1 MGAEVLPWVFTS
13 GWASGINA
21 YAVVLIMGL
30 VDKFAHLQQIPD
42 ALARTDVL
50 IGAAVLFLIEMVA
63 DKVPYVDS
71 TWDSIHTVIRPA
83 VGATLG
89 YLIGHDTAGMD
100 AAFTAATGGIT
111 ALLSHLVKAGLRTA
125 VNTSPEPV
133 SNVVVSTGE
142 DLTVAGVI
150 SLAMV
155 NPWLAAGVAAALLAI
170 DDGLHAWAQVD
181 AVERV
186 GHRGRPFGRAVRS
199 RAYGLGGGAQ
209 GVVPRRGHPP
219 RVPTLEVWRRTPRSS
234 GRPRMHARM
243 CVARALPTPRS
254 RRSRPCSPPRTRP

>member
-1 MGAEVLPWVFTS
+1 MGVEILPWVFTS

-30 VDKFAHLQQIPD
+30 ADRFAHLQQIPD

-63 DKVPYVDS
+63 DKVPYIDS

-83 VGATLG
+83 IGATLG
-89 YLIGHDTAGMD
+89 YLIGHDSATID

-133 SNVVVSTGE
+133 SNVVVSTSE
-142 DLTVAGVI
+142 DLTVAGVV
-150 SLAMV
+150 SLAFV
-155 NPWLAAGVAAALLAI
+155 NPWLAAGVAGVLLVAGAVLLVFALR
-170 DDGLHAWAQVD
+170 
-181 AVERV
+181 RV
-186 GHRGRPFGRAVRS
+186 RSVKRRYDEWGVRMGIASPKRGRLTADHAIPS
-199 RAYGLGGGAQ
+199 
-209 GVVPRRGHPP
+209 
-219 RVPTLEVWRRTPRSS
+219 VPTPPDQP
-234 GRPRMHARM
+234 GM
-243 CVARALPTPRS
+243 PTP
-254 RRSRPCSPPRTRP
+254 

>member
-170 DDGLHAWAQVD
+170 GAVLLVFALRRVRSLKRRYDDWGVRMGI
-181 AVERV
+181 AVPPEQ
-186 GHRGRPFGRAVRS
+186 RGRR
-199 RAYGLGGGAQ
+199 GL
-209 GVVPRRGHPP
+209 RRGGPP
-219 RVPTLEVWRRTPRSS
+219 GGPVAGAPDPGAGSS
-234 GRPRMHARM
+234 S
-243 CVARALPTPRS
+243 LPPI
-254 RRSRPCSPPRTRP
+254 PPAP

>member
-21 YAVVLIMGL
+21 YAVVVIMGL
-30 VDKFAHLQQIPD
+30 VDRFAHLQQIPD

-63 DKVPYVDS
+63 DKVPYIDS
-71 TWDSIHTVIRPA
+71 TWDSVHTVIRPA
-83 VGATLG
+83 IGATLG

-133 SNVVVSTGE
+133 SNVVVSTSE

-155 NPWLAAGVAAALLAI
+155 NPWLAAGLAAALLAI
-170 DDGLHAWAQVD
+170 GALLLVVAL
-181 AVERV
+181 R
-186 GHRGRPFGRAVRS
+186 RVRS
-199 RAYGLGGGAQ
+199 LKRRYDDW
-209 GVVPRRGHPP
+209 GVRMGIATPREHPRRRGLPRDPRADAPDPSAGPAPP
-219 RVPTLEVWRRTPRSS
+219 I
-234 GRPRMHARM
+234 
-243 CVARALPTPRS
+243 
-254 RRSRPCSPPRTRP
+254 PPAP